1 MNVTKNV
8 YNKIVNVCKLIN
20 FNAFIIIYIKFNIL
34 KIVDC
39 AIINEFDIK
48 FRNIINELIIY
59 SFNSKINKN
68 WFIYKYFDNLIDLNN
83 VCLFINRWIFN
94 YNFFDNDIKTKFKLN
109 FFNVIHVYETQ
120 YVNFLINVNTNDV
133 VFSLSNSSLRR
144 NLNSKNQLNKTQFQK
159 ILKFLRKRLNNAII
173 AINRITLI
181 QNVKFNIFT
190 LKLLLIKKKINI
202 KKRQE
207 KKR

>member
-94 YNFFDNDIKTKFKLN
+94 YNFFDNDIKTEFKLS
-109 FFNVIHVYETQ
+109 FFDVIYVYKAQ
-120 YVNFLINVNTNDV
+120 CVNFLINVNTNDV
-133 VFSLSNSSLRR
+133 VFFVIEFVVTSKFKFEKLIQQNIV
-144 NLNSKNQLNKTQFQK
+144 SKNF
-159 ILKFLRKRLNNAII
+159 I
-173 AINRITLI
+173 
-181 QNVKFNIFT
+181 IFT
-190 LKLLLIKKKINI
+190 QTIK
-202 KKRQE
+202 
-207 KKR
+207 